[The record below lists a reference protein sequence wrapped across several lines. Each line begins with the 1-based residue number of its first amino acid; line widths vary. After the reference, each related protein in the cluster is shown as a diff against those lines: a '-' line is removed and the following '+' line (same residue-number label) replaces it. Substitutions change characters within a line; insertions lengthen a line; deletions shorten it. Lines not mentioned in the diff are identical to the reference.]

1 MTNGNA
7 SRIARLH
14 TLSALAYVREINAE
28 TRALVAAGRLAAGI
42 LAEDADHWDGYGCT
56 TGYDVAL
63 VLAQGEYSDIHKE
76 LYYHRP
82 YFIPS
87 TLEEVEAELSRMY
100 EQARREAEDAREE
113 AREMAREEAHA
124 AEVQAATAPHEPWWD
139 RAEAAGAVGW

>member
-28 TRALVAAGRLAAGI
+28 THAWIAAAPGRAAGI
-42 LAEDADHWDGYGCT
+42 LPEDADHWDACV

-63 VLAQGEYSDIHKE
+63 VLAQGEYSDTYKE

-82 YFIPS
+82 HFIPS
-87 TLEEVEAELSRMY
+87 TLEAIEDELARMY

-113 AREMAREEAHA
+113 AREMAREEARA